1 MGRKRKVRKGDHS
14 TCRSDFSRA
23 DALATLPNVTRYRHR
38 PPARALLAFLC
49 ALPGA
54 APASAGPVS
63 AAPICTPPAVAG
75 QSVAAGPGADGS
87 LTLSDGGRLVL
98 SGIAVPTR
106 LSPVPGLAEAGGVA
120 AAEVLEGRFIAIGT
134 AGHDRFG
141 RATGSAA
148 LLPDHAEEAAQDLAT
163 ALIAAGAGYAVPEG
177 PAACISARLAAETEA
192 RAARRG
198 IWAVPGAMA
207 QAGDEAALGLRAGL
221 YAVAEGRISAAGA
234 TRDRVFLNFGERWR
248 EDFTVIMD
256 RDDFSIIFG
265 DGLDLALLRGTLV
278 RVRGVVREDG
288 GPAIFVTTAGS
299 IERISAAEGEAAL
312 QREGS
317 IGREVEPR

>member
-1 MGRKRKVRKGDHS
+1 M
-14 TCRSDFSRA
+14 
-23 DALATLPNVTRYRHR
+23 L
-38 PPARALLAFLC
+38 ALLCAF
-49 ALPGA
+49 PFV
-54 APASAGPVS
+54 APASA
-63 AAPICTPPAVAG
+63 APLCPPPAVEG

-87 LTLSDGGRLVL
+87 LALSDGQRLTL

-106 LSPVPGLAEAGGVA
+106 LSPVPRLAEAGEAAVA
-120 AAEVLEGRFIAIGT
+120 QVLDGRFVAVGAT
-134 AGHDRFG
+134 GRDRFG
-141 RATGSAA
+141 RLTGSAA
-148 LLPDHAEEAAQDLAT
+148 LLPDDPEEAPEDLAT

-177 PAACISARLAAETEA
+177 STACIAARLAAEAEA
-192 RAARRG
+192 RTARRG
-198 IWAVPGAMA
+198 IWSVSGALA

-221 YAVAEGRISAAGA
+221 YTVAEGRISAAGA

-256 RDDFSIIFG
+256 REDFSIIFG
-265 DGLDLALLRGTLV
+265 DGLDLAPLRGTLV

-288 GPAIFVTTAGS
+288 GPAIFVHAAGS
-299 IERISAAEGEAAL
+299 IERISAAEGGVPL